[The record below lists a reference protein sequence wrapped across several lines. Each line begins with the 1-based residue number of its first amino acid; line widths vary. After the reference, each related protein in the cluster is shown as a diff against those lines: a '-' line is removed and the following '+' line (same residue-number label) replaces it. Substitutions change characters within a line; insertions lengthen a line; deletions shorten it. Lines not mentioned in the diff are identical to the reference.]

1 MDATMFGRTMSVV
14 REPGTGNGIS
24 LGGIR
29 QSSAQDRPPLGTSP
43 AGPAGPAAPVAPLVA
58 FHRMPG
64 VPPVAITR
72 LPDDVPAG
80 SGLPGGGPHA
90 HDFLVLLY
98 VHRADGMVLI
108 DGRPW
113 TVTDGHVF
121 VIAPGQVVSVTD
133 QHRQVVTDAWAVAF
147 PADVIRPGTSG
158 AYSSWR
164 AHPLLFPFARG
175 VDRPQRFRVPAAE
188 QPEWVERLTT
198 LDTELRARRDGYQE
212 AVLAHLTLL
221 LVAVSRLSTD
231 VAHELQVSNEPILAV
246 VFDVIE
252 RRYHEPI
259 SLSDIA
265 TEVALSPGHLTTVVR
280 RKTGRTVQ
288 QWITERRMQ
297 QARILLADT
306 DLTVAALSHRVG
318 YPDVSYFIKRF
329 RADHGM
335 TPAQWRHAAP
345 SRPSAEV
352 R

>member
-1 MDATMFGRTMSVV
+1 
-14 REPGTGNGIS
+14 
-24 LGGIR
+24 
-29 QSSAQDRPPLGTSP
+29 
-43 AGPAGPAAPVAPLVA
+43 
-58 FHRMPG
+58 MPG

-72 LPDDVPAG
+72 LPDDVPAS

-90 HDFLVLLY
+90 HDFLVLFY
-98 VHRADGMVLI
+98 VHRADGTVLI

-133 QHRQVVTDAWAVAF
+133 PHHQVVTDAWAVAF

-164 AHPLLFPFARG
+164 AHPLLFPFAHG
-175 VDRPQRFRVPAAE
+175 VGRPQRFRVPAAE
-188 QPEWVERLTT
+188 RPQWVERLAT
-198 LDTELRARRDGYQE
+198 LDAELRARRDGYHE

-221 LVAVSRLSTD
+221 LVAVSRLTTD
-231 VAHELQVSNEPILAV
+231 VAKELQVSNEPILAA

-259 SLSDIA
+259 SLSDVA
-265 TEVALSPGHLTTVVR
+265 ADLALSPGHLTTIVR

-297 QARILLADT
+297 QARVLLAET

-345 SRPSAEV
+345 PLGHPSVEHH
-352 R
+352 

>member
-1 MDATMFGRTMSVV
+1 
-14 REPGTGNGIS
+14 
-24 LGGIR
+24 
-29 QSSAQDRPPLGTSP
+29 
-43 AGPAGPAAPVAPLVA
+43 
-58 FHRMPG
+58 MPG

-72 LPDDVPAG
+72 LPEDVPAG
-80 SGLPGGGPHA
+80 AGLPGGGPHA
-90 HDFLVLLY
+90 HDFLVLFY

-133 QHRQVVTDAWAVAF
+133 PHQQVVTDAWAVAF
-147 PADVIRPGTSG
+147 PADVIRPGTAG

-175 VDRPQRFRVPAAE
+175 VERSQRFRVPATE
-188 QPEWVERLTT
+188 QPQWVERFTS

-221 LVAVSRLSTD
+221 LVAVSRLTTD
-231 VAHELQVSNEPILAV
+231 VPHELQGSNEPLLAA

-252 RRYHEPI
+252 RRYPEPI
-259 SLSDIA
+259 SLSDVA
-265 TEVALSPGHLTTVVR
+265 TEIALSPGHLTTVVR

-297 QARILLADT
+297 QARILLAET

-318 YPDVSYFIKRF
+318 YPDAGYFIKRF

-345 SRPSAEV
+345 PTRPSLS
-352 R
+352 

>member
-1 MDATMFGRTMSVV
+1 
-14 REPGTGNGIS
+14 
-24 LGGIR
+24 
-29 QSSAQDRPPLGTSP
+29 
-43 AGPAGPAAPVAPLVA
+43 
-58 FHRMPG
+58 MPG

-72 LPDDVPAG
+72 LPDDVPG
-80 SGLPGGGPHA
+80 GDDLPGGGPHA
-90 HDFLVLLY
+90 HDFLVLIY
-98 VHRADGMVLI
+98 AHRADGTVLI

-113 TVTDGHVF
+113 SVTDGHVF
-121 VIAPGQVVSVTD
+121 VIGTGQVVSVTD
-133 QHRQVVTDAWAVAF
+133 PHQQVVTKAWAVAF

-158 AYSSWR
+158 VYSSWR

-175 VDRPQRFRVPAAE
+175 VDRPQRFRVPASERAT
-188 QPEWVERLTT
+188 WVERLAT
-198 LDTELRARRDGYQE
+198 LEAELRARRDGYQE

-221 LVAVSRLSTD
+221 LVALSRLATD
-231 VAHELQVSNEPILAV
+231 VPHQLQLSNEPILAA

-259 SLSDIA
+259 SLSDVA
-265 TEVALSPGHLTTVVR
+265 TEMALSPGHLTTVVR

-297 QARILLADT
+297 QARILLAHT

-318 YPDVSYFIKRF
+318 YPDASYFIKRF

-345 SRPSAEV
+345 RTRPAIS
-352 R
+352 